1 MAVEGTTGL
10 ASAST
15 QKMDFMQLLIT
26 QMQNQ
31 NPLEPMSNEAMAA
44 QLAQFSQLELTEEM
58 NGSISSMNSTMEQL
72 NSSFQ
77 GSLLMAE
84 YDYAK
89 SLLGKDVEFFDSGN
103 QQDVMGKVDQV
114 NIDPE
119 TGYSSLN
126 VNVTD
131 FELISGQTLTDTY
144 RVYLNNISGI
154 RDNSDL

>member
-1 MAVEGTTGL
+1 MALEGTIEQ

-58 NGSISSMNSTMEQL
+58 NGSISSMNSTMEKL

-84 YDYAK
+84 YDYARN
-89 SLLGKDVEFFDSGN
+89 LLGKGVEFYDPEHD
-103 QQDVMGKVDQV
+103 QYIKGKVEQV
-114 NIDPE
+114 NIDPT
-119 TGYSSLN
+119 TGYSTLN
-126 VNVTD
+126 VDVKDFVLTNGQKVTD
-131 FELISGQTLTDTY
+131 TFKT
-144 RVYLNNISGI
+144 YLNNISGI
-154 RDNSDL
+154 RDDLDL

>member
-1 MAVEGTTGL
+1 MELQDSTGL

-15 QKMDFMQLLIT
+15 QKMDFMKLLIT

-58 NGSISSMNSTMEQL
+58 NGSISSMNSTMDKL

-84 YDYAK
+84 YDYARN
-89 SLLGKDVEFFDSGN
+89 LLGKEVVFYDAEN
-103 QQDVMGKVDQV
+103 QQDITGKVEQV
-114 NIDPE
+114 NIDPV
-119 TGYSSLN
+119 TGYSTLN
-126 VNVTD
+126 VDVKDFVLMSGQKVTD
-131 FELISGQTLTDTY
+131 TFN
-144 RVYLNNISGI
+144 VYLNNISGI

>member
-1 MAVEGTTGL
+1 MEVQGVTDPT
-10 ASAST
+10 SASS
-15 QKMDFMQLLIT
+15 QKMDFMTLLIT

-58 NGSISSMNSTMEQL
+58 NGSISSMNSTMGEL

-89 SLLGKDVEFFDSGN
+89 SLLGKDVEFHDPAN
-103 QQDVMGKVDQV
+103 QQDVMGKVDQI

-126 VNVTD
+126 VNVKD
-131 FELISGQTLTDTY
+131 FELMNGQTLTDTY

-154 RDNSDL
+154 RDNSNL